1 MESTNDRNRLDA
13 VGVDISKAWLDAH
26 RHSTGESRRFAND
39 RAGIEEL
46 ARWAGDSVQ
55 RVVYEPTGRLHR
67 ELVARLADRLPLA
80 EVNPLRARL
89 FAKATGCLAKTDKV
103 DARVLAL
110 MGATLA
116 LRRVR
121 ARREPA
127 GELEELVSAR
137 DALKRDG
144 TRAQN
149 RLHQTRN
156 ALLRRQ
162 HRNRLRQVA
171 RQVKAVEARI
181 RELTRSDAELSRRA
195 EVLSSIAGI
204 GPVTAATLLVDMPE
218 LGAVGHGEAA
228 SLAGLAPWTR
238 ESGQWDGKRFIGGGR
253 ARPRR
258 QLYMAALSA
267 IRHNPDLK
275 AVYRRLK
282 DRGKASRVALTAVM
296 RKLVTLANAL
306 LRDDRLW
313 TPQAPRTAA
322 DAG

>member
-1 MESTNDRNRLDA
+1 MESTSDRSRLDA
-13 VGVDISKAWLDAH
+13 VGVDISKASLDAH
-26 RHSTGESRRFAND
+26 RLATGESRRFAND
-39 RAGIEEL
+39 AGGIEEL
-46 ARWAGDSVQ
+46 AQWAGDSVH
-55 RVVYEPTGRLHR
+55 RVVYESTGRLHR
-67 ELVARLADRLPLA
+67 ELEACLADRLPLA

-89 FAKATGCLAKTDKV
+89 FAKATGRLAKTDRV
-103 DARVLAL
+103 DAQVLAL

-121 ARREPA
+121 ARREPLP
-127 GELEELVSAR
+127 ELEELVSAR
-137 DALKRDG
+137 DALTRDR

-149 RLHQTRN
+149 RLHQARS

-171 RQVKAVEARI
+171 RQVKAVDARI

-204 GPVTAATLLVDMPE
+204 GEVTAATLLADMPE
-218 LGAVGHGEAA
+218 LGTVGHGEAA

-238 ESGQWDGKRFIGGGR
+238 ESGQWAGRRFIGGGR
-253 ARPRR
+253 ARPR
-258 QLYMAALSA
+258 QALYMAALSA

-275 AVYRRLK
+275 AVHDRLAG
-282 DRGKASRVALTAVM
+282 RGKPGKVALTAVM

-313 TPQAPRTAA
+313 TPQAPRAAA
-322 DAG
+322 DAA